1 MKINKLTIKL
11 NSHTVYND
19 RTFCSMFE
27 INADDMNLTDLRFCF
42 VCGHIVSDKNVN
54 KCEKCGSHYIFK
66 I

>member
-1 MKINKLTIKL
+1 
-11 NSHTVYND
+11 
-19 RTFCSMFE
+19 MFE